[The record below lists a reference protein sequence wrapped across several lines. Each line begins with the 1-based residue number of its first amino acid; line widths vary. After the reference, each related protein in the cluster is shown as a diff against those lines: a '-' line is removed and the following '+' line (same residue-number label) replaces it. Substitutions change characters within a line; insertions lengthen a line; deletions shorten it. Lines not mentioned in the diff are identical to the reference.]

1 MTKLLL
7 APLKLLTL
15 LVGRFNWAPPVW
27 ISFIYNFLKT
37 HLKIAAGVVL
47 LAVAAFG
54 IHHYLDGL
62 PKKITVKA
70 ELSEIALMGTGRSAA
85 PSSLD
90 IRFEYDYDSL
100 NEGQVQPTGT
110 PSVARIDLVGKVIE
124 AGINLTPAKNGV
136 WTWDGDNRIVF
147 KPETDWPAG
156 TEYSVTFTE
165 ELFSEQTILSTDS
178 YAFETP
184 DFSASFSATEF
195 YQDPKDSSIRRVV
208 STLSFSHPVDKA
220 SLEENLSMGMQAE
233 KATDLKKIKPHGY
246 AVSYSKNLREAYITS
261 TAVTLPSEP
270 NYMKLV
276 LAHNV
281 KSLLGGQGSRQA
293 IESKVLVPDL
303 YSYLKVTSA
312 RIQIVRNEKNE
323 PEQILMLEFT
333 DEIDQQELLSKL
345 SLYHLA
351 RWSNGSGRGR
361 ANAPRLVNPK
371 LLARSKKITLDVI
384 ANERNSSSIYSFR
397 IDVPESEYI
406 YIFLNEKLTSVNDFV
421 YASFYDEVLS
431 APYYPKEVTIA
442 GDGAVL
448 THSGNHQLSVLT
460 RGVTALKYSV
470 GKLVEGQINHLVSQ
484 TYGDITNPS
493 FANWKFNKY
502 DISEVETK
510 IVDLQSTHAKN
521 ANYSSL
527 DLSEYL
533 PQQQNRFGLFFV
545 EVSAWDKSRKREINP
560 RDKRLILVT
569 DLGII
574 VKDNA
579 DKSHHVFVQSIAN
592 GEPVVGA
599 QVSLLG
605 KNGIALSTVTSDEK
619 GHAFFAPTFGYQREK
634 EPTVYV
640 VKTENDMSFIP
651 FERAERQINLSK
663 FDIGGVRSTSA
674 SGQSLNGFLF
684 SDRGIYRPG
693 ETINLGIIVKNDDL
707 SNIDGIPLELV
718 IRDPRSREVSVE
730 RYQLPEIGFSDFQ
743 FPTELTTD
751 TGQYSVSLHLV
762 SERGYRTNEI
772 GNTRFK
778 VEEFQPD
785 TMKIESKLEGT
796 SAIGWNMSDKVSATV
811 SLSNLFG
818 TAAQDRKVTA
828 SVIIEPQI
836 FNFTKFENY
845 RFTETKFDGS
855 QKALRLNQELAT
867 KQTDN
872 DGQVKYDIDLSR
884 FKSGTYRMRFLVEGF
899 DQAGGRSVRA
909 SNSILTSPLTQLV
922 GYKPDGDLNYI
933 SAASQ
938 RRISFIAIN
947 PQLEPLLASDLSL
960 QLIEIQHVSTLVK
973 QANGT
978 YKYQTITKEV
988 DVSNTSMSIPK
999 SGFDY
1004 DIDTARPGDFAIEV
1018 RDANQQ
1024 RVSRLEYSVAGF
1036 ANLAGKI
1043 DKNAEL
1049 QLKLDKQDYFPGD
1062 VIKMSLKAPYFGAG
1076 LISIET
1082 DKVHTFKW
1090 FKTDQESTVQEIT
1103 LPDDVEGTAYIN
1115 VAFVRDVSSKEI
1127 FTSPLSYAVQP
1138 FSIDK
1143 GKRRVDIDLSAQELV
1158 RPGKPM
1164 EIKYSTSKPAK
1175 IAIFAVDEGILQ
1187 VANYSTPDPLSHYLK
1202 KRALD
1207 VQTMQILDLI
1217 LPDFNILKEL
1227 SASGGG
1233 SGARK
1238 ALAKNLNPFARKTDK
1253 PAVFWSGIYD
1263 ADTETKSINFN
1274 IPNSFA
1280 GELRLMAVAVAE
1292 EAIGAESR
1300 SAIVRG
1306 PFVISPNVLTAA
1318 APGDEFDVTVGVAN
1332 IIEGS
1337 GKDVPIELSVIA
1349 SDNLELIGPASGVLT
1364 IDEGSEGKLNFRVK
1378 AKQKLGA
1385 AELKF
1390 VAKHGDE
1397 ELFRTA
1403 GLSVRPAMTYRTS
1416 IESGVVDNGKV
1427 KLPLT
1432 RRLYTNLAEQS
1443 ISASA
1448 SPLVIVDGLS
1458 SYLQNYPHGCTEQI
1472 VSKVFPLIGLMS
1484 HERYAPHQPDVN
1496 KQLAYLISK
1505 LRTRQTGDGGFSF
1518 WPGVHRGAEYPTIY
1532 AMHFLIEAQAAG
1544 YPVPADMLQRG
1555 KSFLMMLA
1563 QSQSGGSLLDAR
1575 NRANAIYVLTR
1586 MGVVT
1591 SNYLVDLEEGL
1602 LARKSDDWQD
1612 GILSSYMAATYKLLQ
1627 KDSEASRLIANYKI
1641 ASKRPRG
1648 FDDFNSILST
1658 DAQHLYLLSKHFP
1671 AKVKKLDSKIILG
1684 LTEKVNKGEYNTISA
1699 AYTML
1704 ALGEY
1709 SKLALAK
1716 RENENIEFAS
1726 ISADDKRTILNAAA
1740 KPFLTAEYGTEATV
1754 LNASAD
1760 SGLFYLNVQSG
1771 FDRDFP
1777 EKAVKQGIEI
1787 YREFVD
1793 DEGKIVTEF
1802 EQGKEITARLKIR
1815 SLDESVLTNIAVIDL
1830 LPGGFEIIRSSV
1842 PRTAYDWQADYVDVR
1857 EDRVLF
1863 YGSFGSRITEL
1874 SYKVKLTA
1882 SGTFMVPPSY
1892 AESMYD
1898 RSIRAITPASTFT
1911 VISAK

>member
-1 MTKLLL
+1 M
-7 APLKLLTL
+7 
-15 LVGRFNWAPPVW
+15 
-27 ISFIYNFLKT
+27 
-37 HLKIAAGVVL
+37 
-47 LAVAAFG
+47 
-54 IHHYLDGL
+54 
-62 PKKITVKA
+62 
-70 ELSEIALMGTGRSAA
+70 
-85 PSSLD
+85 
-90 IRFEYDYDSL
+90 
-100 NEGQVQPTGT
+100 
-110 PSVARIDLVGKVIE
+110 
-124 AGINLTPAKNGV
+124 
-136 WTWDGDNRIVF
+136 
-147 KPETDWPAG
+147 
-156 TEYSVTFTE
+156 
-165 ELFSEQTILSTDS
+165 
-178 YAFETP
+178 
-184 DFSASFSATEF
+184 
-195 YQDPKDSSIRRVV
+195 
-208 STLSFSHPVDKA
+208 
-220 SLEENLSMGMQAE
+220 
-233 KATDLKKIKPHGY
+233 
-246 AVSYSKNLREAYITS
+246 
-261 TAVTLPSEP
+261 
-270 NYMKLV
+270 
-276 LAHNV
+276 
-281 KSLLGGQGSRQA
+281 
-293 IESKVLVPDL
+293 
-303 YSYLKVTSA
+303 
-312 RIQIVRNEKNE
+312 
-323 PEQILMLEFT
+323 
-333 DEIDQQELLSKL
+333 
-345 SLYHLA
+345 
-351 RWSNGSGRGR
+351 
-361 ANAPRLVNPK
+361 
-371 LLARSKKITLDVI
+371 
-384 ANERNSSSIYSFR
+384 
-397 IDVPESEYI
+397 DVPESAYVYI
-406 YIFLNEKLTSVNDFV
+406 LVNEKLTSVNKFV
-421 YASFYDEVLS
+421 HASFYDQVLR
-431 APYYPKEVTIA
+431 APHYPKEVTIA
-442 GDGAVL
+442 GNGAVL

-460 RGVTALKYSV
+460 RGVSALKYSV
-470 GKLVEGQINHLVSQ
+470 GKLVEGKINHLVSQ
-484 TYGDITNPS
+484 TYGDITNPT

-502 DISEVETK
+502 DITEVETK
-510 IVDLQSTHAKN
+510 IADLQSTHAKF

-533 PQQQNRFGLFFV
+533 PQQENRFGLFFV
-545 EVSAWDKSRKREINP
+545 EVTAWDKTNQREIGPN
-560 RDKRLILVT
+560 DKRLILVT

-592 GEPVVGA
+592 GEPVAGA

-619 GHAFFAPTFGYQREK
+619 GHAFFTPTFGYEREK

-640 VKTENDMSFIP
+640 VKTANDMSFIP
-651 FERAERQINLSK
+651 FQRAERQINLSK
-663 FDIGGVRSTSA
+663 FDIGGVRSA
-674 SGQSLNGFLF
+674 SINGVSLNGFLF

-693 ETINLGIIVKNDDL
+693 ETINLGLIVKNDDL
-707 SNIDGIPLELV
+707 SNVDGIPLELV
-718 IRDPRSREVSVE
+718 IRDPRNREVSVE
-730 RYQLPEIGFSDFQ
+730 RYQLPKIGFSDFQ

-751 TGQYSVSLHLV
+751 TGQYSASLHLV
-762 SERGYRTNEI
+762 SERGHRSSQI

-785 TMKIESKLEGT
+785 TMKIESKLEDT
-796 SAIGWNMSDKVSATV
+796 SAIGWNMANKVSATV
-811 SLSNLFG
+811 SLNNLFG

-836 FNFTKFENY
+836 FNFAKFENY

-867 KQTDN
+867 KKTN
-872 DGQVKYDIDLSR
+872 EDGKVEYDIDLSS
-884 FKSGTYRMRFLVEGF
+884 FKSGTYQMRFMVEGF

-922 GYKPDGDLNYI
+922 GYKPDGDLSYI
-933 SAASQ
+933 SADSK
-938 RRISFIAIN
+938 RRVNFIAIN
-947 PQLEPLLASDLSL
+947 PQLEPLSTSELTL
-960 QLIEIQHVSTLVK
+960 QLVEIQHVSTLVK

-988 DVSNTSMSIPK
+988 DVSSTAMSIPE

-1004 DIDTARPGDFAIEV
+1004 DIDTNRPGDFALEV
-1018 RDANQQ
+1018 RDVNQQ

-1082 DKVHTFKW
+1082 DKVHAFKW
-1090 FKTDQESTVQEIT
+1090 FKTNQESTVQEII
-1103 LPDDVEGTAYIN
+1103 LPDDIEGTAYIN

-1143 GKRRVDIDLSAQELV
+1143 GKRRVDIDLSAKELV

-1164 EIKYSTSKPAK
+1164 EIKFSTSKPSK

-1187 VANYSTPDPLSHYLK
+1187 VANYRTPDPLSHYLK

-1233 SGARK
+1233 SQARK

-1253 PAVFWSGIYD
+1253 PAIFWSGIYD
-1263 ADTETKSINFN
+1263 ADTDTKSISFN

-1300 SAIVRG
+1300 SAVVRG
-1306 PFVISPNVLTAA
+1306 PFVISPNVLTAV
-1318 APGDEFDVTVGVAN
+1318 APGDEFDITVGVAN

-1337 GKDVPIELSVIA
+1337 GKNVPIELSVIA
-1349 SDNLELIGPASGVLT
+1349 SDNLELIGSASGVLS

-1403 GLSVRPAMTYRTS
+1403 GLSVRPAMSYRTS
-1416 IESGVVDNGKV
+1416 IEAGVVDNGNI
-1427 KLPLT
+1427 KLPIT

-1443 ISASA
+1443 ISASS

-1458 SYLQNYPHGCTEQI
+1458 SYLQSYPHGCTEQI
-1472 VSKVFPLIGLMS
+1472 VSKVFPLVGLMS
-1484 HERYAPHQPDVN
+1484 HELYAPHLPDVN
-1496 KQLAYLISK
+1496 KQFSYLISK
-1505 LRTRQTGDGGFSF
+1505 LRTRQTADGGFSF
-1518 WPGVHRGAEYPTIY
+1518 WPGSRTASEYPSTY

-1544 YPVPADMLQRG
+1544 YPVPSDMLQRG
-1555 KSFLMMLA
+1555 KSFLTVIA
-1563 QSQSGGSLLDAR
+1563 QRQSNGSLLDSR

-1586 MGVVT
+1586 MGVIT

-1602 LARKSDDWQD
+1602 LSRKSDDWQD
-1612 GILSSYMAATYKLLQ
+1612 GILSSYMGATYKLLQ
-1627 KDSEASRLIANYKI
+1627 KDNEADRLIANYKI
-1641 ASKRPRG
+1641 ASKRDRG

-1658 DAQHLYLLSKHFP
+1658 DAQHLFLLSKHFP
-1671 AKVKKLDSKIILG
+1671 KAAKKLDTNIILG
-1684 LTEKVNKGEYNTISA
+1684 LTEKIYKGEYNTISA
-1699 AYTML
+1699 AYSVL

-1709 SKLALAK
+1709 SKLVSS
-1716 RENENIEFAS
+1716 ENGSDNIEFAS
-1726 ISADDKRTILNAAA
+1726 IGADDMRTILNATA
-1740 KPFLTAEYGTEATV
+1740 KPFLTAEYSVDASK
-1754 LNASAD
+1754 LNVSSD
-1760 SGLFYLNVQSG
+1760 NSLFYLNVQSG

-1793 DEGKIVTEF
+1793 DKGEIVTQF

-1815 SLDESVLTNIAVIDL
+1815 SLSESILTNVAIVDL

-1842 PRTAYDWQADYVDVR
+1842 PRTAHSWHADYVDVR

-1863 YGSFGSRITEL
+1863 YGSFGSRVTEL

-1882 SGTFMVPPSY
+1882 SGSFIVPPSY

-1898 RSIRAITPASTFT
+1898 RSIRAITPASKFT
-1911 VISAK
+1911 VLAAQ